1 MDLNAAA
8 LEIILKMR
16 PYPDGSQLYPRFT
29 PGEPM
34 KRYIHRITRQRNG
47 SLLISG
53 TIGSRT
59 YYGYSQREA
68 ETRYNHEARTA

>member
-1 MDLNAAA
+1 MDLNAAT
-8 LEIILKMR
+8 LEIILKMK
-16 PYPDGSQLYPRFT
+16 PYPDGSQLYPRYT
-29 PGEPM
+29 KGEPT

-59 YYGYSQREA
+59 YYGYTQREA
-68 ETRYNHEARTA
+68 ERRYNQEARTA